1 MTTATQQLIINL
13 KAAPIGALYS
23 GKDPQGYTKF
33 LKKTADN
40 QWQYFQNGQSGEY
53 YIGVESAAATFQRD
67 KMGRVTGDTKEAPET
82 GKTAPVQATTGGR
95 TAREAFAGA
104 PAGTVWTGRGTRGDT
119 NGQLLVIKKEDNG
132 RFSVGPNG
140 AMNQMSSDINSAL
153 DYYKFSGNVINTANR
168 AAWSISPP
176 SSFPAKDT
184 VRRANGAATAT
195 ATATASANPP
205 TGLQGPIDVVEAEA
219 TVQDQTKV
227 GSSKDWRVRLSLSP
241 GSTYLYN
248 APDAKNSVLA
258 PLAKT
263 EGVIFPYTPKI
274 GLSYAAEYGET
285 KLTHSNYKIHQYIA
299 SSVDQ
304 ITISAEFTCQDV
316 FEARYL
322 IAVIHFFRSMTKMF
336 YGQDEYPIRGTPPP
350 LCYMYGLGDFQF
362 QAHPLAI
369 TSLTYTLPPDVDYIR
384 TTAPESAAIITPSN
398 LYETEKSIDNQRQL
412 PPEVGHGGVRRRLS
426 ALLAAQQ
433 SSPTV
438 TWVPTKIELAI
449 AALPI
454 ISRNQISNEF
464 SLKEYATGNLMLGS
478 TRAGGGMW

>member
-23 GKDPQGYTKF
+23 GKDTKGYTKF
-33 LKKTADN
+33 LKKTGEN
-40 QWQYFQNGQSGEY
+40 QWQYFQNGQPGE

-67 KMGRVTGDTKEAPET
+67 KMGRVTGGTTEAPET

-140 AMNQMSSDINSAL
+140 AMNQMSGQSIDSAL

-184 VRRANGAATAT
+184 VRRANGAAST
-195 ATATASANPP
+195 TATASTSTNSP
-205 TGLQGPIDVVEAEA
+205 TGLQGPIDTVEAEA
-219 TVQDQTKV
+219 TLQDQTQF
-227 GSSKDWRVRLSLSP
+227 GLSEDWRVRLSLSP
-241 GSTYLYN
+241 GSDYLYN
-248 APDAKNSVLA
+248 DPDAENSVLA
-258 PLAKT
+258 PLAET
-263 EGVIFPYTPKI
+263 DGVIFPYTPRI
-274 GLSYAAEYGET
+274 GLNYTAEYGET
-285 KLTHSNYKIHQYIA
+285 KLTHSNYKIHQYTA

-304 ITISAEFTCQDV
+304 VSITADFTCQDV

-336 YGQDEYPIRGTPPP
+336 YGQDEYPMRGTPPP

-369 TSLTYTLPPDVDYIR
+369 NSFAYTLPPDVDYIR
-384 TTAPESAAIITPSN
+384 TTAPESAGLITPSQ
-398 LYETEKSIDNQRQL
+398 YETEKSIDNQRQL
-412 PPEVGHGGVRRRLS
+412 PAGVGRGGVLRRIRALQS
-426 ALLAAQQ
+426 ANQ

-438 TWVPTKIELAI
+438 TWVPTKIELTI
-449 AALPI
+449 NALPI

-464 SLKEYATGNLMLGS
+464 SLKEYATGELMLGA
-478 TRAGGGMW
+478 RRRGGGMW